1 MCGVVVAA
9 GAGAGGC
16 EIAEGLRVGG
26 GREWCH
32 GCFFGRG
39 LTRINT
45 DETQWGEGVNGC
57 FGSREAAKPRREGS
71 RGDR

>member
-1 MCGVVVAA
+1 VCGVVVAA

-32 GCFFGRG
+32 GCFLVADVF
-39 LTRINT
+39 LAT
-45 DETQWGEGVNGC
+45 DV
-57 FGSREAAKPRREGS
+57 F
-71 RGDR
+71 

>member
-26 GREWCH
+26 GRDGCH
-32 GCFFGRG
+32 GCFFSPRMFFGRGCFFGHG
-39 LTRINT
+39 LTRIDT
-45 DETQWGEGVNGC
+45 D
-57 FGSREAAKPRREGS
+57 
-71 RGDR
+71 